1 MKKKSILTVAL
12 ALVLSLACF
21 AGCGKQTQVL
31 EPAVQTETEQT
42 LANTAAQAEAGIL
55 TGGVLLLSVNPQLAV
70 EYDEAGLV
78 TGVSARNDEALA
90 IIAKCE
96 GLIGG
101 QTRTV
106 VSKLVT
112 AIGEAGYFVENVDG
126 EGRQITIEIEDGS
139 KLPSQTFFNEV
150 IIDVQTAVSSRE
162 WTNSA
167 GEAPAVPVPQPR
179 VNAIVPQG
187 TQVNGGLDYVDTDYG
202 PDNDGVTDFGVTD
215 YGVIINPADGSVT
228 DYADT
233 DYGPN
238 NDGVTDY
245 ADTDYGPN
253 NDGVTDYADTDYG
266 PNNDGVTDYAD
277 TDYGPNNDGV
287 TDYSSGNSNYGGGD
301 SNYGDSGYDD

>member
-1 MKKKSILTVAL
+1 MKKKSILAVAMAL
-12 ALVLSLACF
+12 ATSLACF
-21 AGCGKQTQVL
+21 AGCGRQTQVL
-31 EPAVQTETEQT
+31 EPAAQTATEQT
-42 LANTAAQAEAGIL
+42 VAQAQTGNLA
-55 TGGVLLLSVNPQLAV
+55 GGVLLLSVNPQLAV

-150 IIDVQTAVSSRE
+150 ITDVQTTVSSRE

-179 VNAIVPQG
+179 VNAIVPRG

-202 PDNDGVTDFGVTD
+202 PDNDGVTD
-215 YGVIINPADGSVT
+215 YGVMINPADGSVT
-228 DYADT
+228 
-233 DYGPN
+233 G
-238 NDGVTDY
+238 